1 MLVFEVRQTQCS
13 TGFEVSISC
22 SISFCFLY
30 NSLLVSSRRLNI
42 KSWPD
47 AFATRKALLTILTYY
62 QALKKQ
68 VRDGEEGEYLDEEY
82 PKRED
87 LEITVWNKRLAS
99 IN

>member
-1 MLVFEVRQTQCS
+1 MFFAL
-13 TGFEVSISC
+13 GFEDSVLC
-22 SISFCFLY
+22 
-30 NSLLVSSRRLNI
+30 V
-42 KSWPD
+42 KSD
-47 AFATRKALLTILTYY
+47 VYY